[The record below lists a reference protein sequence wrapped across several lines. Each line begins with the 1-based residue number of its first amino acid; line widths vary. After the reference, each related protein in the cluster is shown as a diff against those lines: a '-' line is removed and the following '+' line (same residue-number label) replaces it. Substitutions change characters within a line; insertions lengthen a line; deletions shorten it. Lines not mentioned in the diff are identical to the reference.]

1 MRRPPPRRA
10 WLAALALVAW
20 SASAATAQ
28 SIDRLLGR
36 VVSEVRLVSGG
47 QEVRD
52 AQLDGLIEIRKGQPL
67 AMADVRET
75 IVHTMGMGRFL
86 DVRVSAFEAGEAVR
100 VEIEFVVLIGVR
112 RVIFAGDLGLSEG
125 TVRAAVVNRF
135 GATPAFRRATDIAQA
150 VEALLKDHG
159 YLRAVVRPR
168 LRGASDADAG
178 DMVFDVAAGV
188 QARVGVVTFSP
199 ADTAAV
205 RALRDRLNIRSG
217 ASYDPAALRTQLAS
231 FTDSLRAR
239 SYLEAEARA
248 DPGPQ
253 KSESGDSVDL
263 TITLTQGPMVPPV
276 EFKGD
281 PLPPKRRADLVP
293 VAREASVDEDL
304 LEDSELRIEEYL
316 RAQGYRDADAEF
328 EKVPEGDRLRI
339 VFTVKNGPLYRV
351 SGAPRFEGTTL
362 DPDADLRPLVGLV
375 DGQPFTQARL
385 DADVAALLAEYR
397 RRGFGDA
404 TCVADPMPVPGS
416 RTAGEARVMIAFRI
430 IEGPRTRVS
439 KVDLAGNTV
448 LQDSDVLAGLATRD
462 GAPLFGP
469 AVEADRDRIL
479 VKYLNL
485 GYRLA
490 RIDAKT
496 AFSGDRTGAHV
507 RFTIR
512 EGPQIIVDHVLVVGN
527 DRIGDAI
534 IRREVTLQPG
544 QPLGLEAISES
555 QRRLAALGLF
565 RRITISELQHGP
577 DRLRDVLVSVEE
589 SPATSLSYGGG
600 VEFQKVETVEF
611 APRGFFEIGRRNLWG
626 KDRSINFFSR
636 VSLRRRS
643 ESVTATATLPAATT
657 EQTTIEYRVIGS
669 YREPKV
675 FGSSADLQATLGFEQ
690 GSRTSFSFRSRSA
703 RVNLSQ
709 RYGPKWSLLGQYS
722 IGRDTIFDD
731 RINPV
736 DRPLIDR
743 LFPEVRIGSV
753 SSSAVRNTRDDAF
766 DPGKGGLIGLN
777 IELALRPLGSEVGF
791 AKTFLQGFIYRQIP
805 SSRRMVLAGGARLG
819 LGTGFPRDAP
829 VPGPD
834 GEPILGEDGQPL
846 TRRVRD
852 LPASERFFAGGDTTV
867 RGFQRD
873 RLGRPDTLDR
883 DGTPIGGHA
892 EIILNGEVRV
902 ALWKDVGAVGF
913 LDTGNVFAI
922 VNDVRLGDL
931 RAGAGFGIRYK
942 SPVGPIRFDFGFKL
956 GTLQT
961 YPTYREDRFALHI
974 SIGQAF

>member
-1 MRRPPPRRA
+1 MRLPPPLRA
-10 WLAALALVAW
+10 WLVALALVAW

-28 SIDRLLGR
+28 PIDRLLGR
-36 VVSEVRLVSGG
+36 IVSEVRLVSGG
-47 QEVRD
+47 QDVRD
-52 AQLDGLIEIRKGQPL
+52 AQLERLIEIRKGQPL

-75 IVHTMGMGRFL
+75 ILHAMGMGRFL

-100 VEIEFVVLIGVR
+100 VDIEFVVVRAVR
-112 RVIFAGDLGLSEG
+112 RVLFAGDLGLSEG
-125 TVRAAVVNRF
+125 TVRAAVVHRF
-135 GATPAFRRATDIAQA
+135 GPTPAFGRATDIAQA

-168 LRGASDADAG
+168 VRIASDADAG

-188 QARVGVVTFSP
+188 QARVGNVTFRP
-199 ADTAAV
+199 AETAAV
-205 RALRDRLNIRSG
+205 RALRDRLDIRPG
-217 ASYDPAALRTQLAS
+217 ASYDPAELRKQLLS

-239 SYLEAEARA
+239 NYLEARA
-248 DPGPQ
+248 DPPGVQ
-253 KSESGDSVDL
+253 ESESGDSVDL
-263 TITLTQGPMVPPV
+263 TMTLTQGPLVLPV
-276 EFKGD
+276 QFKGD

-293 VAREASVDEDL
+293 VAREASVNEDL
-304 LEDSELRIEEYL
+304 LEDSELRIKEYL
-316 RAQGYRDADAEF
+316 RAQGYRDANAEF
-328 EKVPEGDRLRI
+328 GKVPDGDRLTI

-351 SGAPRFEGTTL
+351 SGVLFEGSTL
-362 DPDADLRPLVGLV
+362 DPDAHLRPLIGLV
-375 DGQPFTQARL
+375 VGQPFSQVRL

-404 TCVADPMPVPGS
+404 TCVPDPVPVPGA
-416 RTAGEARVMIAFRI
+416 RTAGEAPVMIAFRF
-430 IEGPRTRVS
+430 IEGPRTLVS

-448 LQDSDVLAGLATRD
+448 LPDSDVLAGLATGD

-496 AFSGDRTGAHV
+496 TFSGDRTGAHV

-534 IRREVTLQPG
+534 IRREVMLQPG
-544 QPLGLEAISES
+544 QPLGLEGISES

-565 RRITISELQHGP
+565 RRVTISELQHGP
-577 DRLRDVLVSVEE
+577 EHLRDVLVSVEE

-600 VEFQKVETVEF
+600 VEFQKVEAVEF

-626 KDRSINFFSR
+626 KNRSINFFSR

-643 ESVTATATLPAATT
+643 ESVAATATLPAA
-657 EQTTIEYRVIGS
+657 EIGQTSLEYRVIGA
-669 YREPKV
+669 YREPK
-675 FGSSADLQATLGFEQ
+675 FAGSSADLQVALAFEQ
-690 GSRTSFSFRSRSA
+690 GSRTSFSFRSQSA

-709 RYGPKWSLLGQYS
+709 RYGPRWSLLGQYL
-722 IGRDTIFDD
+722 IQRNAIFDD

-736 DRPLIDR
+736 DRLLIDR

-753 SSSAVRNTRDDAF
+753 SSSAVRNTRDDTF

-777 IELALRPLGSEVGF
+777 AELALRPLGSEVGF
-791 AKTFLQGFIYRQIP
+791 AKTFLQGFIYRRLP
-805 SSRRMVLAGGARLG
+805 SRRRIVFAGGARLG
-819 LGTGFPRDAP
+819 LGTGFPRDVP
-829 VPGPD
+829 VTDPTN

-846 TRRVRD
+846 TRKVRD
-852 LPASERFFAGGDTTV
+852 LPFSERYFAGGDTTV

-892 EIILNGEVRV
+892 EIILNGEMRI
-902 ALWKDVGAVGF
+902 ALWKDLGLVGF
-913 LDTGNVFAI
+913 LDVGNVFKI
-922 VNDVRLGDL
+922 VNDVALRHL

>member
-1 MRRPPPRRA
+1 
-10 WLAALALVAW
+10 
-20 SASAATAQ
+20 
-28 SIDRLLGR
+28 
-36 VVSEVRLVSGG
+36 VSGG
-47 QEVRD
+47 QDVRD
-52 AQLDGLIEIRKGQPL
+52 AQLESLIEIRKGQPL

-75 IVHTMGMGRFL
+75 ILHAMGMGRFL
-86 DVRVSAFEAGEAVR
+86 DVRVSALEAGEAVR
-100 VEIEFVVLIGVR
+100 VEIDFVALRGVR
-112 RVIFAGDLGLSEG
+112 RLLFAGDLGISERA
-125 TVRAAVVNRF
+125 VRAAVVDRF
-135 GATPAFRRATDIAQA
+135 GPTPASGRAADIAQV
-150 VEALLKDHG
+150 VEDLLRDRG

-168 LRGASDADAG
+168 GLGASDADAG

-188 QARVGVVTFSP
+188 QARVRTVTFRP
-199 ADTAAV
+199 AETEAV
-205 RALRDRLNIRSG
+205 RALRDRLDIRPG
-217 ASYDPAALRTQLAS
+217 ARYDRAELRKQLAS
-231 FTDSLRAR
+231 YTDNLRAR
-239 SYLEAEARA
+239 HYLEARA
-248 DPGPQ
+248 DPGVQ
-253 KSESGDSVDL
+253 TSESGDSVDL
-263 TITLTQGPMVPPV
+263 TITLSQGPLVSV
-276 EFKGD
+276 EFAGD
-281 PLPPKRRADLVP
+281 PLPPKRLADLVP

-316 RAQGYRDADAEF
+316 RAQGYRDAKATF
-328 EKVPEGDRLRI
+328 EKIPEGDRLRI
-339 VFTVKNGPLYRV
+339 VFTVTNGPLYRV
-351 SGAPRFEGTTL
+351 SGPPQFEGTTL
-362 DPDADLRPLVGLV
+362 VPEADLRPLVGLV
-375 DGQPFTQARL
+375 VGQPFTQAGL
-385 DADVAALLAEYR
+385 DTDVAALLAEYR

-404 TCVADPMPVPGS
+404 TCAPAPVPVPGE
-416 RTAGEARVMIAFRI
+416 RTAGEARVVVAFRFN
-430 IEGPRTRVS
+430 EGPRTLVS
-439 KVDLAGNTV
+439 EVDPAGNTV
-448 LQDSDVLAGLATRD
+448 LSDSDVRAGLATRE

-490 RIDAKT
+490 RIHAAIT
-496 AFSGDRTGAHV
+496 FSGDRTRAHV

-512 EGPQIIVDHVLVVGN
+512 EGPQIIVDHILVVGN
-527 DRIGDAI
+527 DRIADAI

-565 RRITISELQHGP
+565 RRVTISELRHGL
-577 DRLRDVLVSVEE
+577 DHLRDVLVSVEE
-589 SPATSLSYGGG
+589 SPATSLGYGGG

-626 KDRSINFFSR
+626 KNRSINFFSR

-643 ESVTATATLPAATT
+643 ESVAATATLPAATT

-669 YREPKV
+669 YREPKAL
-675 FGSSADLQATLGFEQ
+675 GSSADLQVTLGFEQ

-777 IELALRPLGSEVGF
+777 LELALRPLGSEVGF

-805 SSRRMVLAGGARLG
+805 SSRRIVLAGGARLG

-846 TRRVRD
+846 TRKVRD

-867 RGFQRD
+867 RGFERD

-922 VNDVRLGDL
+922 VNDVRLRDL